1 MDFLPESVS
10 QLINE
15 LAKLPG
21 IGAKSAQRLGF
32 HLLKN
37 PDLRNQIL
45 GESILNVKKGVVT
58 CSSCC
63 TLASQD
69 PCPLCEDPARDQ
81 RSLCVVESTMDLIAL
96 EKTREF
102 KGLYHV
108 LQGKISPLDGIG
120 PDDLTVQTLMR
131 RLQEGIF
138 EEVILATNPDLEGE
152 TTALYLQKQ
161 LLHYP
166 GLKVT
171 RIARGL
177 PSGGHLEYTDD
188 ATLIRALQGR
198 QSLV

>member
-1 MDFLPESVS
+1 MDFLPESVA

-37 PDLRNQIL
+37 TDLRNQIL
-45 GESILNVKKGVVT
+45 GEAVLNVKKGVVT

-81 RSLCVVESTMDLIAL
+81 RLMCVVESTMDLIAL
-96 EKTREF
+96 EKTREY

-120 PDDLTVQTLMR
+120 PDDLTVQSLLR
-131 RLQEGIF
+131 RLKEGIF